1 VSVNNFINTIAKYGG
16 MSYSNNFE
24 VKFINPK
31 VTFNDLD
38 TIVSLFCNEA
48 QLPNSNTAQGTVNG
62 LYVGSGTV
70 QYPHTRVYT
79 ELQLGFMLDANL
91 SALKFLNKWL
101 DFIFSGDGKLGTV
114 QEWQDQQNN
123 KSLSQLQSLATTSI
137 RPENR
142 AVRLKYR
149 DEYACTM
156 LISKTEQG
164 PYAANQRAPIT
175 YVLENAYPYAIDAIP
190 LSYGNSQITQVSA
203 QFSYSRHYTIPNN
216 ITSVVGTLAGMYTGK
231 AKSDVQQRVVPGSKT

>member
-1 VSVNNFINTIAKYGG
+1 
-16 MSYSNNFE
+16 M
-24 VKFINPK
+24 
-31 VTFNDLD
+31 
-38 TIVSLFCNEA
+38 
-48 QLPNSNTAQGTVNG
+48 
-62 LYVGSGTV
+62 YVGSGTV

-114 QEWQDQQNN
+114 QEWQDQQTN

-164 PYAANQRAPIT
+164 PYAANQRAQLLMFLKMRIHMRLMRYHCPMEILRSLRYQHSSHILDT
-175 YVLENAYPYAIDAIP
+175 ILFLTILP
-190 LSYGNSQITQVSA
+190 L
-203 QFSYSRHYTIPNN
+203 
-216 ITSVVGTLAGMYTGK
+216 
-231 AKSDVQQRVVPGSKT
+231 